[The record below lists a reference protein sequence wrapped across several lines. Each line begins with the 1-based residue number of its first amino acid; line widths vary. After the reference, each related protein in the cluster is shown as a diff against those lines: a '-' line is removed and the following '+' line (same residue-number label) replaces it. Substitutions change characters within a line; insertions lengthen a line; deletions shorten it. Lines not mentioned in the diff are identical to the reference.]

1 MKKRNLIM
9 VITFLY
15 TGLTLY
21 FMFLGF
27 NRLDGY
33 EEYKSAGYEFL
44 LVPSGVPL
52 NFPSFTFSWLY
63 DFGNI
68 AAFIPFGILFPLLN
82 QIDYK
87 KFIGWFIIV
96 ILGLET
102 IQSLSYLGT
111 FDVNDV
117 ISNSIGATIGYVV
130 YKVGFTSNLTIKK
143 LIASSITAII
153 LLVGVM
159 IVSEIL
165 DKRVSPVQ
173 PLHAIKEITG
183 TKPLTNEVPTF
194 TVAGHK
200 IEPQFNLYSN
210 NENTSK
216 TYTYTIEDKEELLFF
231 LNIGIPDQEDFKG
244 EVTIITDGKVI
255 FIKNEVNLKEESE
268 TIEMPL
274 EIPLYYEAKEMTIM
288 ITGNIML
295 WDVGFTELKHWWE

>member
-1 MKKRNLIM
+1 MKNRNLIM
-9 VITFLY
+9 VITILY
-15 TGLTLY
+15 TGLILY

-44 LVPSGVPL
+44 LVPSDVPL

-102 IQSLSYLGT
+102 IQSLMYLGT

-130 YKVGFTSNLTIKK
+130 YKVGFSSNLTIKK
-143 LIASSITAII
+143 LIASSLTAII

-159 IVSEIL
+159 IVSEVL

-183 TKPLTNEVPTF
+183 AKPLTNDLPTF
-194 TVAGHK
+194 TVAGNK
-200 IEPQFNLYSN
+200 IEPQYNLYSN
-210 NENTSK
+210 KENTTK
-216 TYTYTIEDKEELLFF
+216 TYTYTIEDKEELLFY
-231 LNIGIPDQEDFKG
+231 LNIGIPDQEEFKG
-244 EVTIITDGKVI
+244 EVTIITDGNVI
-255 FIKNEVNLKEESE
+255 FQKNEVNLKEESE

-274 EIPLYYEAKEMTIM
+274 EIPLYYEAKKMTIM

>member
-9 VITFLY
+9 VITILY
-15 TGLTLY
+15 TGLILY

-33 EEYKSAGYEFL
+33 EEYKSYGYEFL

-52 NFPSFTFSWLY
+52 NFPRFTFSWLY

-82 QIDYK
+82 QVDYK

-102 IQSLSYLGT
+102 IQSLAYLGT

-130 YKVGFTSNLTIKK
+130 YKVGFTSNLTLKK
-143 LIASSITAII
+143 LIVSSLTAII

-159 IVSEIL
+159 IVSEVL

-183 TKPLTNEVPTF
+183 AKPLTNEVPTF
-194 TVAGHK
+194 TVAGNK
-200 IEPQFNLYSN
+200 IEPQFNLYRN
-210 NENTSK
+210 KENTTK
-216 TYTYTIEDKEELLFF
+216 TYTYTIEDKEV
-231 LNIGIPDQEDFKG
+231 PDQEEFKG
-244 EVTIITDGKVI
+244 DVTIITDGNVI
-255 FIKNEVNLKEESE
+255 FQKNAVNLKEESE

-274 EIPLYYEAKEMTIM
+274 EIPLYDEAKKMTIV